1 MKTSQDF
8 SKESSTKILLSERD
22 YAIIEINRRLKGLGL
37 TQELMVQ
44 WWERP
49 NLAFDSKT
57 PSEVSE
63 TDDGLGKILDYLYGY
78 YG

>member
-8 SKESSTKILLSERD
+8 SKESNTKILLSERD
-22 YAIIEINRRLKGLGL
+22 YAIIEINQRLKGLGL
-37 TQELMVQ
+37 TTELMIQ

-63 TDDGLGKILDYLYGY
+63 TKGGLEEILDYLYRF

>member
-1 MKTSQDF
+1 VKTSQDF
-8 SKESSTKILLSERD
+8 SKESNTKILLSGRD

-37 TQELMVQ
+37 TTELMIQ

-63 TDDGLGKILDYLYGY
+63 TEGGLGKILDYLYGY

>member
-8 SKESSTKILLSERD
+8 SKESNTKILLSERD
-22 YAIIEINRRLKGLGL
+22 YVMIEINQRLKGLGL
-37 TQELMVQ
+37 TTELMIQ
-44 WWERP
+44 WWKRP

-63 TDDGLGKILDYLYGY
+63 TEDGLEKILDYLYRF
-78 YG
+78 

>member
-1 MKTSQDF
+1 VKTSQDF
-8 SKESSTKILLSERD
+8 TKESNTKILLSERD
-22 YAIIEINRRLKGLGL
+22 YAIIEINQRLKGLGL
-37 TQELMVQ
+37 TTELMIQ

-63 TDDGLGKILDYLYGY
+63 TKGGLEEILDYLYRF

>member
-1 MKTSQDF
+1 VKTSQDF
-8 SKESSTKILLSERD
+8 SKESNTKILLSERD
-22 YAIIEINRRLKGLGL
+22 YAIIEINQRLKGLGL
-37 TQELMVQ
+37 TTELMIQ

-63 TDDGLGKILDYLYGY
+63 TKGGLEEILDYLYRF

>member
-1 MKTSQDF
+1 VKTSQDF
-8 SKESSTKILLSERD
+8 SKESNTKILLSERD

-63 TDDGLGKILDYLYGY
+63 TEDGLEKILDYLYRF